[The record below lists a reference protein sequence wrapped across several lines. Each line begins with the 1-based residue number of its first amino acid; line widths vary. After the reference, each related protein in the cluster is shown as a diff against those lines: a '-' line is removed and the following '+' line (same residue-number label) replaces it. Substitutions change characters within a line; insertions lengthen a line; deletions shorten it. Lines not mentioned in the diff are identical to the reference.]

1 MSVGGI
7 HRGVRPPLGA
17 HGGKLRHNW
26 TQWGGR
32 TPPQATNNIYE
43 LYLMS
48 WRYTIH
54 CTLTIHYL
62 LHLINRTMLYTLC
75 NTLMENYAQE
85 KGFKF

>member
-32 TPPQATNNIYE
+32 TPPQDSNIYE

-48 WRYTIH
+48 WRYTLH
-54 CTLTIHYL
+54 CTLTIHYSL
-62 LHLINRTMLYTLC
+62 FTPLD
-75 NTLMENYAQE
+75 
-85 KGFKF
+85 KGSLAVRKVQFF